1 MLPGLVQAAVPSVV
15 LFVPDV
21 GLFDAIGVTLSV
33 VTAVLDVPAKG
44 PVCVASDAVTDVFV
58 VPANRP
64 AAAVTFRDTV
74 VLVPGAKVTGAR
86 VETVNV
92 VLSEFVTGRLKV
104 EEAQSAV
111 SLFVIL
117 TV

>member
-1 MLPGLVQAAVPSVV
+1 VVQATVPSVV

-33 VTAVLDVPAKG
+33 VVAVLDVPASG
-44 PVCVASDAVTDVFV
+44 PVCVASDAVTVVFV
-58 VPANRP
+58 VPLISP
-64 AAAVTFRDTV
+64 VAAVTFRDAV
-74 VLVPGAKVTGAR
+74 VLAPGAKVTGERA
-86 VETVNV
+86 ETVNV

-104 EEAQSAV
+104 EEAHTAV
-111 SLFVIL
+111 SLFVML